1 MVDDY
6 SRYMWVVLLRSKDEA
21 FEAFKKLKAATE
33 MEHKLKVRALR
44 TDRGGEFT
52 SNEMF
57 KARSSSVMVQMWR
70 FAGKVLSSSR
80 VSQENIAYSPECTTS
95 HGFATTSSLSGNLT
109 RMDARWIFRTE

>member
-21 FEAFKKLKAATE
+21 LEAFKKLKAATE

-52 SNEMF
+52 LNEF
-57 KARSSSVMVQMWR
+57 NDYCEKIGIKR
-70 FAGKVLSSSR
+70 FHTA
-80 VSQENIAYSPECTTS
+80 AYTP
-95 HGFATTSSLSGNLT
+95 
-109 RMDARWIFRTE
+109 